1 MKRTPAE
8 SAVRN
13 VIGWRQRLS
22 RLRGD
27 AVRFDL
33 RAYDA
38 PLAEVNTLEE
48 RLRKCRDSEL
58 AALGAEIRAAA
69 AAALPR
75 QSVRP
80 RAYALVRE
88 AARRTLGLRPFDV
101 QIVAALAMD
110 DGAVVEMQ
118 TGEGKTLAAVM
129 PAALNALTGRGVH
142 VLTFNDYLAERDAA
156 WMGPVYGALGLTAR
170 HVQQGM
176 TPAAR
181 REAYAADVTYVTA
194 KEAGFDHLRDLL
206 AVDPRDIVHRPFHFA
221 ILDEA
226 DSLMIDEA
234 RVPLVIAGS
243 VDRVDSSAA
252 SLAALVRS
260 LERGVHFDTDEYE
273 RDVELTDEGTAHVEK
288 ALGCGNLHDEK
299 NYRLL
304 TGLNC
309 ALHALVL
316 LRRDVDY
323 IVRSGR
329 IELVDEFTGR
339 VVDDRH
345 WPDGLQAALE
355 AKEGIRR
362 SSDGCVLDSLTLQH
376 FLRGYPRVCGMTGTA
391 RDAAWELQQTYGVEV
406 VVIPT
411 NRPAI
416 RIDQPDVVFTH
427 REAKERAVVDEIRR
441 AATSGRP
448 VLVGTFTIEESE
460 RLAAH
465 VRSAGLACEV
475 LNARNDAAEARIV
488 AKAGAPGAITIATN
502 MAGRGTDVRLGG
514 EDEAEHDR
522 VAALG
527 GLYVIG
533 TNRHESHRVDLQ
545 LRGRAG
551 RQGDPGESRFFLSLD
566 DDLMVKF
573 GVRNLIPQRFIPTRV
588 GCTNRQPCRSAR
600 GCAHAANH
608 RGSEH
613 RDPPDTWPIR
623 GGHRE
628 AAHAGDGATH
638 RPSRR
643 SRSSGRVEGQRK
655 ARRAR
660 GRGGNRGGRRR
671 RTRRHAPSH
680 RSGMAGASRILR
692 RPARRDSPRPA
703 RRPRSAH
710 AILGGSDPIVCL
722 VRRGSRRGSPGRSG
736 TCLPQRRVDRP
747 DANRHQRAVIHLDV
761 SRQRRSIPQPD
772 WRDADRPRRQDG
784 RHILGGG
791 NDAAVDRVGA
801 RRQVVRTTGATTLIM
816 SRALEGLLHWRGG
829 GPHNRLHRRPKYR
842 GRETFVSESPFSK
855 CLTPSQGP
863 GRLGPPQHQKGILM
877 IKKMA
882 LFMAHFLALPVLAA
896 AQDVN
901 TVKSD
906 ACSRQHR
913 RDRVGELEAVRNP

>member
-8 SAVRN
+8 STVRN
-13 VIGWRQRLS
+13 EIGWRQRLS

-38 PLAEVNTLEE
+38 PLAEINTLEE

-110 DGAVVEMQ
+110 DGAIVEMQ

-129 PAALNALTGRGVH
+129 PAVLNALTGQGVH

-181 REAYAADVTYVTA
+181 RDAYAADVTYVTA

-206 AVDPRDIVHRPFHFA
+206 AVDPRDIVHRPFQFA

-243 VDRVDSSAA
+243 VERTDSSAA
-252 SLAALVRS
+252 SLAALVTS

-273 RDVELTDEGTAHVEK
+273 RDVELTDEGAAHVEK
-288 ALGCGNLHDEK
+288 TLGCGSLHDEK

-309 ALHALVL
+309 ALHARVL

-355 AKEGIRR
+355 AKEGIGR

-391 RDAAWELQQTYGVEV
+391 RDAAWELQQTYGLEV

-416 RIDQPDVVFTH
+416 RIDHPDVVFTH

-488 AKAGAPGAITIATN
+488 ARAGAPGAITIATN

-566 DDLMVKF
+566 DDLMVRF
-573 GVRNLIPQRFIPTRV
+573 AVRNLIPPRFIPPRSDAPIDNPVVRREVARTQRIIEGQNIEIRRTLGRYAGV
-588 GCTNRQPCRSAR
+588 TERQHTLVMERRTGLLAGAAAPDVWRAS
-600 GCAHAANH
+600 GKHAALVAAAGTGAVEDAERAVTLH
-608 RGSEH
+608 HIDRAWREH
-613 RDPPDTWPIR
+613 LAFCADLREGIHLVR
-623 GGHRE
+623 LGGHDPLTRFSEE
-628 AAHAGDGATH
+628 AIRSFASFDEEVDAAVLADLEHVSLHGGAIDLT
-638 RPSRR
+638 RIGIKGPSSTWTYLVNDDPFRNQLGAMLTGGG
-643 SRSSGRVEGQRK
+643 GRTVATYSAAVMMPLLIAWALVDRLFG
-655 ARRAR
+655 RRAR
-660 GRGGNRGGRRR
+660 RR
-671 RTRRHAPSH
+671 
-680 RSGMAGASRILR
+680 
-692 RPARRDSPRPA
+692 
-703 RRPRSAH
+703 
-710 AILGGSDPIVCL
+710 
-722 VRRGSRRGSPGRSG
+722 
-736 TCLPQRRVDRP
+736 
-747 DANRHQRAVIHLDV
+747 
-761 SRQRRSIPQPD
+761 
-772 WRDADRPRRQDG
+772 
-784 RHILGGG
+784 
-791 NDAAVDRVGA
+791 
-801 RRQVVRTTGATTLIM
+801 
-816 SRALEGLLHWRGG
+816 
-829 GPHNRLHRRPKYR
+829 
-842 GRETFVSESPFSK
+842 
-855 CLTPSQGP
+855 
-863 GRLGPPQHQKGILM
+863 
-877 IKKMA
+877 
-882 LFMAHFLALPVLAA
+882 
-896 AQDVN
+896 
-901 TVKSD
+901 
-906 ACSRQHR
+906 
-913 RDRVGELEAVRNP
+913 